1 MNLIT
6 PTDRKASNAF
16 AFDNFFKF
24 LWWKCY
30 LMVDTFVLYSR
41 WKQILKTI
49 GSAFKQQ
56 EYRHRGN
63 IKERNHKTE
72 YEYEF
77 LFPSFFRKFSLVS
90 FTARRNESTVQKR
103 KVPTAALFFAETK
116 HWEDMT
122 PVSFIWRIPARV
134 TLLTQVKHE
143 RAEWN
148 YCMTHLYCWWMWWF
162 IGLGSR
168 ESEMRNVQWSIRI
181 QNQISAPPKRDWHFM
196 LIRRAII
203 LSKQRKSIE
212 KSLITY
218 SVLPRRMWA

>member
-1 MNLIT
+1 MMKVLSYGWHLCSVFKM
-6 PTDRKASNAF
+6 KAN
-16 AFDNFFKF
+16 
-24 LWWKCY
+24 
-30 LMVDTFVLYSR
+30 
-41 WKQILKTI
+41 
-49 GSAFKQQ
+49 SAFKHQ
-56 EYRHRGN
+56 EYSHRGN

-77 LFPSFFRKFSLVS
+77 LFPSFFKKLSLVS

-148 YCMTHLYCWWMWWF
+148 YCLTF
-162 IGLGSR
+162 ILPGNAVVHRPWEQR
-168 ESEMRNVQWSIRI
+168 ERNEKCSMIN
-181 QNQISAPPKRDWHFM
+181 QNPKSDFCSTKA
-196 LIRRAII
+196 RRA
-203 LSKQRKSIE
+203 LYAHSPSHYSLKATE
-212 KSLITY
+212 KHWEEFDYIQCFT
-218 SVLPRRMWA
+218 